1 MSLSMYAATVPPMRH
16 MLKSLKALIT
26 KAEAFCTARKI
37 EPDVLLTARLYPD
50 MLPFVRQIQIASD
63 NAKAPAGRLA
73 GVEVP
78 KMEDNEKTFAEL
90 QARLDRTIAFL
101 ETLKPEQFEGAD
113 ERDIVLPMRH
123 RTLEFKGAT
132 YLTTFALPNFH
143 FHVTTAYDILRHNGV
158 EIGKQDYLGGGR
170 TE

>member
-16 MLKSLKALIT
+16 MLKSLKALLV

-37 EPDVLLTARLYPD
+37 EPEVLLSARLFPD

-63 NAKAPAGRLA
+63 NAKGPAGRLA
-73 GVEVP
+73 GAEVP
-78 KMEDNEKTFAEL
+78 KMEDNEKTFADL

-101 ETLKPEQFEGAD
+101 DTLKPEQFEGAD
-113 ERDIVLPMRH
+113 ERDIVLPLRN

-132 YLTTFALPNFH
+132 YLTSFALPNFH
-143 FHVTTAYDILRHNGV
+143 FHVTTAYAILRHNGV
-158 EIGKQDYLGGGR
+158 EIGKQDYLGG
-170 TE
+170 